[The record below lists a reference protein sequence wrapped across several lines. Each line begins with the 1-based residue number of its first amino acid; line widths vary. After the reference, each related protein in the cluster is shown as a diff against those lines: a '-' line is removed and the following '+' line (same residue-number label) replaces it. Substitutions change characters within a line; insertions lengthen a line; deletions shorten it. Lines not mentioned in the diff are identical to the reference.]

1 MGAVLLRRT
10 KYVDA
15 DGDLVEL
22 VLWQVPRSAAYPD
35 GLRYRLAFVPAGAT
49 TPGVLYDNHHPKGH
63 HRHWGRAEDEYPF
76 TTLARLLRD
85 FLADVRRAKAA
96 RHAME
101 EPR

>member
-1 MGAVLLRRT
+1 MRDVLGPYVAVPREHVG
-10 KYVDA
+10 YPAEGWVSA
-15 DGDLVEL
+15 DGPV
-22 VLWQVPRSAAYPD
+22 SAAC
-35 GLRYRLAFVPAGAT
+35 
-49 TPGVLYDNHHPKGH
+49 YDNHHPKGH
-63 HRHWGRAEDEYPF
+63 HRHWRRAEDEYPF